1 MDTKNQNNSPLA
13 IKTSENGNGK
23 GHYSPP
29 VKSKPLTV
37 EEELEAARKQAE
49 ENAIRIA
56 NLEKEK
62 QQRDKEEADRL
73 AKEKAEATERMQFQ
87 AFKQFLANVTPQSMQ
102 VPASTTT
109 VVPEEPIKA
118 VKPEPV
124 KEAVSYSYDACDE
137 TSGGLLGS
145 DTNRLIKT
153 MGGTA
158 VVLVLLYMAILSLFG
173 KANDSVS
180 LMFDSFP
187 LRMYINLLIEVV
199 AIGIGFLG
207 LRLLFPEQYKY
218 VHSKINSLCS
228 PKTDWER
235 ASPEFRLRFA
245 SEQLWRF
252 AFLFVLALMVI
263 FT

>member
-1 MDTKNQNNSPLA
+1 MSAPTITAISTKPA
-13 IKTSENGNGK
+13 TPANGSTK
-23 GHYSPP
+23 K
-29 VKSKPLTV
+29 VAQLTV
-37 EEELEAARKQAE
+37 EEELELAKKEAE
-49 ENAIRIA
+49 ENQLRIAQLEAEKKKRDEDEAIRIA
-56 NLEKEK
+56 KE
-62 QQRDKEEADRL
+62 Q
-73 AKEKAEATERMQFQ
+73 AEAEERKQFQ
-87 AFKQFLANVTPQSMQ
+87 AFKQFVASVGVSASSMSPVIDTPE
-102 VPASTTT
+102 ST
-109 VVPEEPIKA
+109 VKAQAIKEEVYAYKSEA
-118 VKPEPV
+118 KEP
-124 KEAVSYSYDACDE
+124 
-137 TSGGLLGS
+137 SGGLFGENTS
-145 DTNRLIKT
+145 YLIRV

-158 VVLVLLYMAILSLFG
+158 VVLVVLYLAILSLFG

-199 AIGIGFLG
+199 AIGIGFIG

-228 PKTDWER
+228 PKQDW
-235 ASPEFRLRFA
+235 AASSPEFRLRFA